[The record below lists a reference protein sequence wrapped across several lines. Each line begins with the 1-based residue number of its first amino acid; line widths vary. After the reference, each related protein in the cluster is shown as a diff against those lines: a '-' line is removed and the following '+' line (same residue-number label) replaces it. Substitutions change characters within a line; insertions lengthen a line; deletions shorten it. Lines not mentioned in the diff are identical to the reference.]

1 MFHYETVDEA
11 GHRESGVVQIDN
23 YLEAAEYVRSNY
35 GMIITLEQVVKKP
48 HFKSSPYT
56 DRQRTYFFKELS
68 TILQSGLTI
77 LQALSIIGENKDK
90 ATVHVCKQLSVGIAN
105 GKKIYQ
111 AMEDL
116 PEYFPELCLTLT
128 RAGEESGEFVKM
140 ATELADYYEE
150 KSKLN
155 SFIGRVVIYPL
166 MVGAVGFCVF
176 LLFLFVVL
184 PNVGSMYATMRAPM
198 SASLRW
204 LLSLQQFLLNWWG
217 IALLGLLG
225 LGCLLYHYRGKLVL
239 CFLYLPYFRDIY
251 WDILEIRFCKLW
263 ALLLSGGIEMLD
275 AINSS
280 ALVVTEQKKYLALQ
294 QMKIA
299 LTQGEDLGL
308 YLQNHKDVFTPIV
321 RAFIMVGNHT
331 GNLVEMLNETVRIKT
346 EMLSG
351 KLAKL
356 KEYLAPVLL
365 LVVAVFIGFVVL
377 SVMQP
382 IFNLFGALPEY

>member
-1 MFHYETVDEA
+1 MFRYETVDEA

-23 YLEAAEYVRSNY
+23 YREAAEYVRSNY
-35 GMIITLEQVVKKP
+35 GMIIALEQVDTKP
-48 HFKSSPYT
+48 RLQSDAYT
-56 DRQRTYFFKELS
+56 DRQRTYFFKELA
-68 TILQSGLTI
+68 TILQSGVPI
-77 LQALSIIGENKDK
+77 LEALSIIGESKDK
-90 ATVHVCKQLSVGIAN
+90 ATVHICKQLTVSIAN

-116 PEYFPELCLTLT
+116 PGYFPELCLTLA
-128 RAGEESGEFVKM
+128 RAGEESGEFVNM
-140 ATELADYYEE
+140 ANELADYYEQ
-150 KSKLN
+150 KSKL
-155 SFIGRVVIYPL
+155 SAFIGRVVIYPL

-198 SASLRW
+198 SGSLKW
-204 LLSLQQFLLNWWG
+204 LLGLQQFLLDWWG
-217 IALLGLLG
+217 LALVALAG
-225 LGCLLYHYRGKLVL
+225 LGYLIYHYRKRIANA
-239 CFLYLPYFRDIY
+239 FLRLPFFRDIY

-263 ALLLSGGIEMLD
+263 ALLLSGGIEMLE

-280 ALVVTEQKKYLALQ
+280 ALVVAEQQKYLALQ

-308 YLQNHKDVFTPIV
+308 YLQSHKDIFTPLV

-331 GNLVEMLNETVRIKT
+331 GNLVEMLNEAVRIRT
-346 EMLSG
+346 DILSG
-351 KLAKL
+351 KLEKL
-356 KEYLAPVLL
+356 KEYLAPILL

-382 IFNLFGALPEY
+382 IFNLFGAIPEY

>member
-1 MFHYETVDEA
+1 
-11 GHRESGVVQIDN
+11 
-23 YLEAAEYVRSNY
+23 
-35 GMIITLEQVVKKP
+35 
-48 HFKSSPYT
+48 
-56 DRQRTYFFKELS
+56 
-68 TILQSGLTI
+68 
-77 LQALSIIGENKDK
+77 
-90 ATVHVCKQLSVGIAN
+90 
-105 GKKIYQ
+105 
-111 AMEDL
+111 
-116 PEYFPELCLTLT
+116 
-128 RAGEESGEFVKM
+128 M
-140 ATELADYYEE
+140 ATIKRFE
-150 KSKLN
+150 
-155 SFIGRVVIYPL
+155 
-166 MVGAVGFCVF
+166 
-176 LLFLFVVL
+176 
-184 PNVGSMYATMRAPM
+184 
-198 SASLRW
+198 
-204 LLSLQQFLLNWWG
+204 
-217 IALLGLLG
+217 
-225 LGCLLYHYRGKLVL
+225 
-239 CFLYLPYFRDIY
+239 DIY

-331 GNLVEMLNETVRIKT
+331 GNLVEMLNEAVRIKT